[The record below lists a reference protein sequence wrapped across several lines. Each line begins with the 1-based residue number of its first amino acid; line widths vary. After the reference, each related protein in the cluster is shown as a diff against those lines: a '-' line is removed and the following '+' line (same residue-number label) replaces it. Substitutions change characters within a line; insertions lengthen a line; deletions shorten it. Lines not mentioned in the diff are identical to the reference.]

1 MRDWL
6 PGWKTDRT
14 FAVSNPFTDQEI
26 ARLPICGPAEVDQAC
41 HRTQAMLAPGTFPQ
55 FQRAEVLDNAAVLLR
70 ERAEQLAQLITS
82 ETGKTI
88 REARREAGRAVETL
102 RFSAVEARTLAGE
115 VVAMAATPAGVG
127 KTAWT
132 MRVPVGVVAAITP
145 FNFPLN
151 TVAHKVAPAI
161 AAGCPV
167 VLKPAPET
175 PLTAIS
181 FVELLREAGMPAD
194 WVVVVTD
201 DEKEAGEALVAHP
214 TPAMVTFTGSAGVGW
229 SIAAAAPRK
238 RVALELG
245 SNAPV
250 IVAADA
256 NLPVAATKIA
266 AAAFGTSG
274 QSCISVQR
282 VLVHRSVH
290 DELAAL
296 LAKAAADMVVGDPAS
311 ETTDMGPLITASATQ
326 RVHGWIE
333 ECRDGGAQI
342 LAGGDVLGSCL
353 RPTVVDGPGS
363 STKLRRQEAFG
374 PVLGLITFDDFDDAL
389 AIAMETPLRLQAGIF
404 TRDLDQ
410 ALRAVQELDFGGV
423 LVNEVP
429 TFRAD
434 HQPYGGVQEAGNTRE
449 GPAHTVGEMTQL
461 RFVSLEMQG
470 LGA

>member
-1 MRDWL
+1 
-6 PGWKTDRT
+6 
-14 FAVSNPFTDQEI
+14 
-26 ARLPICGPAEVDQAC
+26 
-41 HRTQAMLAPGTFPQ
+41 MLTAGAFPQ
-55 FQRAEVLDNAAVLLR
+55 FRRAEVLDDAAVLLR
-70 ERAEQLAQLITS
+70 KRAEELAQLITS
-82 ETGKTI
+82 ETGKTL
-88 REARREAGRAVETL
+88 REARREVGRAVETL

-115 VVAMAATPAGVG
+115 VVPMAATPAGVG

-132 MRVPVGVVAAITP
+132 MRVPLGVVAAITP

-151 TVAHKVAPAI
+151 TVAHKIAPAI

-175 PLTAIS
+175 PLTAIT
-181 FVELLREAGMPAD
+181 FVDLLREAGMPAD

-214 TPAMVTFTGSAGVGW
+214 TPARVTVTGSAEVGW

-245 SNAPV
+245 SNAPA
-250 IVAADA
+250 IVTADA
-256 NLPVAATKIA
+256 NLAVAATKIVG
-266 AAAFGTSG
+266 AAFGTSG

-296 LAKAAADMVVGDPAS
+296 LSKAAADMVVGDPSDEA
-311 ETTDMGPLITASATQ
+311 TDMGPLISPSATR
-326 RVHGWIE
+326 RVHEWIE
-333 ECRDGGAQI
+333 ECRELGAPI
-342 LAGGDVLGSCL
+342 LAGGDVTGSCL
-353 RPTVVDGPGS
+353 RPTVVDGPDPRS
-363 STKLRRQEAFG
+363 KLRRHEAFG
-374 PVLGLITFDDFDDAL
+374 PVLGLITFDDFDEAL

-404 TRDLDQ
+404 TGDLNK
-410 ALRAVQELDFGGV
+410 ALRAVRELDFGGV

-429 TFRAD
+429 TYRAD

-449 GPAHTVGEMTQL
+449 GPAHTVAEMTQL
-461 RFVSLEMQG
+461 RFVSLELQG
-470 LGA
+470 LEA

>member
-1 MRDWL
+1 
-6 PGWKTDRT
+6 
-14 FAVSNPFTDQEI
+14 
-26 ARLPICGPAEVDQAC
+26 
-41 HRTQAMLAPGTFPQ
+41 MLAPGTFPQ

>member
-6 PGWKTDRT
+6 PDWQTGRT
-14 FAVSNPFTDQEI
+14 FAVNNPFTGHEI
-26 ARLPICGPAEVDQAC
+26 ARLPICGNTEVDQAC
-41 HRTQAMLAPGTFPQ
+41 ERAQAMLTAGAFPQ
-55 FQRAEVLDNAAVLLR
+55 FRRAEVLDDAAVLLR
-70 ERAEQLAQLITS
+70 KRAEELAQLITS
-82 ETGKTI
+82 ETGKTL
-88 REARREAGRAVETL
+88 REARREVGRAVETL

-115 VVAMAATPAGVG
+115 VVPMAATPAGVG

-132 MRVPVGVVAAITP
+132 MRVPLGVVAAITP

-151 TVAHKVAPAI
+151 TVAHKIAPAI

-175 PLTAIS
+175 PLTAIT
-181 FVELLREAGMPAD
+181 FVDLLREAGMPAD

-214 TPAMVTFTGSAGVGW
+214 TPAMVTFTGSAEVGW

-245 SNAPV
+245 SNAPA
-250 IVAADA
+250 IVTADA
-256 NLPVAATKIA
+256 NLAVAATKIVG
-266 AAAFGTSG
+266 AAFGTSG

-296 LAKAAADMVVGDPAS
+296 LSKAAADMVVGDPSDEA
-311 ETTDMGPLITASATQ
+311 TDMGPLISQCATR
-326 RVHGWIE
+326 RVHEWIE
-333 ECRDGGAQI
+333 ECRELGAPI
-342 LAGGDVLGSCL
+342 LAGGDVTGSCL
-353 RPTVVDGPGS
+353 RPTVVDGPDPRS
-363 STKLRRQEAFG
+363 KLRRHEAFG
-374 PVLGLITFDDFDDAL
+374 PVLGLITFDDFDEAL

-404 TRDLDQ
+404 TGDLNK
-410 ALRAVQELDFGGV
+410 ALRAVRELDYGGV

-429 TFRAD
+429 TYRAD

-449 GPAHTVGEMTQL
+449 GPAHTVAEMTQL
-461 RFVSLEMQG
+461 RFVSLELQG
-470 LGA
+470 LEA